1 MKPILLTILALPI
14 VAFIHH
20 TPPKKTTVDIT
31 VTAQKQTSESQI
43 KAPSAAVPPKEA
55 TVTAAPTTPAK
66 PAPVASAPAVAQP
79 VVYASGCSSYKPT
92 FAQYGWNISVAMAIC
107 EAESSGNPNAVST
120 TDDYGLMQIHDGL
133 ALYGSKIF
141 DPYFNISIA
150 YIKYQTQGWEAWS
163 TYNSGAYAE
172 YL

>member
-55 TVTAAPTTPAK
+55 TVTAAPTK
-66 PAPVASAPAVAQP
+66 PAPAATTPAPAVATP
-79 VVYASGCSSYKPT
+79 VVYASGCSSYAPT
-92 FAQYGWNISVAMAIC
+92 FSQYGWNVSVAMAIC
-107 EAESSGNPNAVST
+107 QAESSGNPNAVST